1 MRPAEQPAAVAPP
14 PWNAPPPPVWSGPAA
29 SAAPAAAE
37 STDADLAA
45 GAHQAPE
52 EPVAPSAPQAAPPP
66 WRGPAGSGSDVA
78 ATMVAPPPMDG
89 GPRPGDDREPTTLM
103 PAWQPPPPAPP
114 APALPETMAMPT
126 RTRPPDGVSAGPQA
140 ELTIE
145 SGPDAG
151 HAHRATDKAI
161 RLGRSPDNDVILRDP
176 ATSGHHAR
184 LERRGEAFYV
194 VDLGSTNGTFVNGES
209 VQEKQLN
216 DGDRLTVG
224 QNSLH
229 FSFVGA

>member
-1 MRPAEQPAAVAPP
+1 SAAAPPAEPP
-14 PWNAPPPPVWSGPAA
+14 IPP
-29 SAAPAAAE
+29 

-45 GAHQAPE
+45 GARAAQ
-52 EPVAPSAPQAAPPP
+52 QAAPEPP
-66 WRGPAGSGSDVA
+66 AVEPVSPEPAPVPWTPPAAAMPDVA
-78 ATMVAPPPMDG
+78 ATMVAPPPLNG
-89 GPRPGDDREPTTLM
+89 GGAEREPTTLM
-103 PAWQPPPPAPP
+103 PAWQPPAATTPPI
-114 APALPETMAMPT
+114 PETMAMPV
-126 RTRPPDGVSAGPQA
+126 RPSTAASGAGPQA

-151 HAHRATDKAI
+151 HSHRAGDHAL
-161 RLGRSPDNDVILRDP
+161 RMGRSPDNDVILRDP

-184 LERRGEAFYV
+184 LERRGEAFWV

-216 DGDRLTVG
+216 HGDRLTVG

-229 FSFVGA
+229 FAVIGA